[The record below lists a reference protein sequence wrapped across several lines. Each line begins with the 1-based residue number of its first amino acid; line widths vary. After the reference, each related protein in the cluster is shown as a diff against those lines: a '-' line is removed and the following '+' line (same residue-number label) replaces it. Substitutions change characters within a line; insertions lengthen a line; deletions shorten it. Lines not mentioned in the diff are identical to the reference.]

1 MRTIEFEI
9 KQVIQKSNRIKPFLD
24 IRLAQFVIYLLVS
37 DEDIAKDLTAIYSW
51 KLDLIDGDQ
60 ITTVVSGTSAR
71 GKNPKRAVDT
81 EHCSHVLNK
90 PFGFH
95 LIAIF
100 STKSLKIGLQDKKNK
115 VELQINSI
123 SSPQ

>member
-1 MRTIEFEI
+1 MNHSNYVYRF
-9 KQVIQKSNRIKPFLD
+9 NRIKTIFD
-24 IRLAQFVIYLLVS
+24 IREVQFVIYLLIS
-37 DEDIAKDLTAIYSW
+37 DVDIAKDLTAIHSW

-81 EHCSHVLNK
+81 KQCSHVLNK

-95 LIAIF
+95 
-100 STKSLKIGLQDKKNK
+100 
-115 VELQINSI
+115 
-123 SSPQ
+123 

>member
-1 MRTIEFEI
+1 MKI
-9 KQVIQKSNRIKPFLD
+9 VLD
-24 IRLAQFVIYLLVS
+24 IRSAQLVIYLLVS

-81 EHCSHVLNK
+81 EQCSHVLNK

-100 STKSLKIGLQDKKNK
+100 STK
-115 VELQINSI
+115 
-123 SSPQ
+123 

>member
-1 MRTIEFEI
+1 M
-9 KQVIQKSNRIKPFLD
+9 FLD
-24 IRLAQFVIYLLVS
+24 IRAFQFVIYLLVS

-60 ITTVVSGTSAR
+60 ITTVVSETSAR

-81 EHCSHVLNK
+81 EQCSHVLNK

-95 LIAIF
+95 LIPLF
-100 STKSLKIGLQDKKNK
+100 STKSLKIGL
-115 VELQINSI
+115 
-123 SSPQ
+123 

>member
-1 MRTIEFEI
+1 MRTNELFKLCITI
-9 KQVIQKSNRIKPFLD
+9 NRIKPFLD
-24 IRLAQFVIYLLVS
+24 ILLAQFVIYLLVS

-51 KLDLIDGDQ
+51 KLDLIYGDQ

-81 EHCSHVLNK
+81 EQCSHVLNK

-95 LIAIF
+95 LMAIF
-100 STKSLKIGLQDKKNK
+100 STKSLKIGL
-115 VELQINSI
+115 
-123 SSPQ
+123 

>member
-1 MRTIEFEI
+1 M
-9 KQVIQKSNRIKPFLD
+9 FLD
-24 IRLAQFVIYLLVS
+24 IRSFQFVIYLLVS
-37 DEDIAKDLTAIYSW
+37 DEDISEHLTAIYSW
-51 KLDLIDGDQ
+51 KLDLIYGDQ

-81 EHCSHVLNK
+81 EQCSHVLNK

-100 STKSLKIGLQDKKNK
+100 STKSLKIGL
-115 VELQINSI
+115 
-123 SSPQ
+123 